1 MALLEKDGVQTE
13 ADLTPQDYNKQG
25 DIINAGA
32 EVNLVTGAASK
43 AESFI
48 QNKQYGLLWR
58 DSDLLFQ
65 SPRPMSVYEN
75 T

>member
-13 ADLTPQDYNKQG
+13 ADLTPTDYNKQG
-25 DIINAGA
+25 DITNSGA

-58 DSDLLFQ
+58 DSDL
-65 SPRPMSVYEN
+65 N
-75 T
+75 TMGSLLWK